1 MFPVE
6 SSAIRISDPSNRTS
20 GGNVNSLTPSDS
32 KNCQDE
38 RTNPLSSRNSTTRIP
53 ADDDTTFLKVHVQ
66 NNNILFR
73 EKIKTTL

>member
-1 MFPVE
+1 MFPAE
-6 SSAIRISDPSNRTS
+6 SSAIRISDPSNRKS
-20 GGNVNSLTPSDS
+20 GGIANSSTPSDS

-38 RTNPLSSRNSTTRIP
+38 RTNSFSSRNSTTRTP

-73 EKIKTTL
+73 RK